1 MYKGTIEIKA
11 KVDMKVKVPVEVNR
25 VSDMYEEE
33 EFYNK
38 LYHDDKD
45 KFLSEAEV
53 VGVDIDETGW
63 ELN

>member
-25 VSDMYEEE
+25 VSDMYEKEE
-33 EFYNK
+33 IYNK

>member
-1 MYKGTIEIKA
+1 
-11 KVDMKVKVPVEVNR
+11 MKVKVPVEVNR

-45 KFLSEAEV
+45 KFLSESEV